1 MARYVDVECNA
12 VTEVI
17 GRRAFR
23 NRSDIQDFLD
33 NIPTADVVPV
43 VRCEKCKFFKMDED
57 DELGECM
64 CGSMAM
70 SYGGALYPRRN
81 DYCSYGERRCE

>member
-1 MARYVDVECNA
+1 MIARYIDVECDM

-33 NIPTADVVPV
+33 SIPTVDVVSV
-43 VRCEKCKFFKMDED
+43 VRCKDCKHCEYINDEFAKD
-57 DELGECM
+57 HYQCKRQGNF
-64 CGSMAM
+64 AQKK
-70 SYGGALYPRRN
+70 PN
-81 DYCSYGERRCE
+81 DYCSYGEKC